1 MNALVF
7 GLSVALTAVL
17 TALVC
22 LLVQK
27 RKKPTRSA
35 SVPDKPRKTS
45 NTVLIILGLF
55 VLAFILVMI
64 VTYWRFQSVPDVL
77 IQYTLGA
84 GGVEAFALAAIKI
97 SKTFKGGNKHE

>member
-1 MNALVF
+1 MSGPVLAAML
-7 GLSVALTAVL
+7 GLTAALTAIL
-17 TALVC
+17 TLTGVGLALAR
-22 LLVQK
+22 K
-27 RKKPTRSA
+27 RPRKA
-35 SVPDKPRKTS
+35 RKTS

-84 GGVEAFALAAIKI
+84 GGIETVALAAIKI

>member
-1 MNALVF
+1 MTTPLFIVLLCVTAAMTAILTFLGV
-7 GLSVALTAVL
+7 GLAPAR
-17 TALVC
+17 
-22 LLVQK
+22 K
-27 RKKPTRSA
+27 RPRKA
-35 SVPDKPRKTS
+35 RKTS

-84 GGVEAFALAAIKI
+84 GGIETVALAAIKI